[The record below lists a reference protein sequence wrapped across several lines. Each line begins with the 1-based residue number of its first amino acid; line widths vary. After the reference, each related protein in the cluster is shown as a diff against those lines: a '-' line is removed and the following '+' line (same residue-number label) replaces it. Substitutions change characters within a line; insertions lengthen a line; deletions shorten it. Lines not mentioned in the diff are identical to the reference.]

1 MIKFRILLTAFLVC
15 FFTVSAFGQSG
26 GRVSDVE
33 VWLKAGG
40 KVDLTDKW
48 EIAFEEQIRFDDDVN
63 ALKNFHTEIQ
73 LTFKPIEA
81 LSLHAVSRY
90 ITRNDNSGSIQGFE
104 DLFRYQFGASYK
116 HDLGQLRMKYRAL
129 YQHRNE
135 VGISEAQGDI
145 PEKFLRLR
153 TSAEYKIKD
162 WKYDP
167 QVRVEYFNALN
178 DEVGTNNQI
187 RFGFGTERD
196 YKKFGELG
204 FFYLFE
210 SSLGL
215 NIKQLTHILSFKYT
229 YTF

>member
-1 MIKFRILLTAFLVC
+1 M
-15 FFTVSAFGQSG
+15 
-26 GRVSDVE
+26 SDIE
-33 VWLKAGG
+33 VWLKAGA
-40 KVDLTDKW
+40 KVDLFERW
-48 EIAFEEQIRFDDDVN
+48 ELAVEEQIRFDEDVD
-63 ALKNFHTEIQ
+63 ALKNFHTELE
-73 LTFKPIEA
+73 LTFKPTDN

-90 ITRNDNSGSIQGFE
+90 ITRNDNRGAIQGFE
-104 DLFRYQFGASYK
+104 DLFRYQLGVSYK
-116 HDLGQLRMKYRAL
+116 HEVGQLRLKYRAL

-135 VGISEAQGDI
+135 IGISESQGDI

-153 TSAEYKIKD
+153 TSAVYKIKD

-167 QVRVEYFNALN
+167 VFRVEYFNALN
-178 DEVGTNNQI
+178 EEVGTNNQF
-187 RFGFGTERD
+187 RLGFGTERD

-229 YTF
+229 YSF

>member
-1 MIKFRILLTAFLVC
+1 MINYRALSIYLFLGLFAF
-15 FFTVSAFGQSG
+15 SAHGQSNL
-26 GRVSDVE
+26 RVSDIE

-40 KVDLTDKW
+40 KIDLSDKW
-48 EIAFEEQIRFDDDVN
+48 EVAFEEQIRFDDDVN
-63 ALKNFHTEIQ
+63 ALKNYHTEFE
-73 LTFKPIEA
+73 LTFKPIKA

-104 DLFRYQFGASYK
+104 DLFRYQLGASYK
-116 HDLGQLRMKYRAL
+116 QELGQLRLKYRAL

-135 VGISEAQGDI
+135 IGISEAQGDI

-153 TSAEYKIKD
+153 SSVEYKIKD

-167 QVRVEYFNALN
+167 EFRVEYFSALN
-178 DEVGTNNQI
+178 KEVGTNNQF
-187 RFGFGTERD
+187 RLGFGTERD
-196 YKKFGELG
+196 YKKYGELG

-215 NIKQLTHILSFKYT
+215 NIKQFTHILSFKYT

>member
-1 MIKFRILLTAFLVC
+1 MIKLRILFTAFLVC
-15 FFTVSAFGQSG
+15 FLTFSAFGQSG
-26 GRVSDVE
+26 GRVSDIE

-40 KVDLTDKW
+40 KVDLSDKF
-48 EIAFEEQIRFDDDVN
+48 EMAFEEQIRFDDDVN

-73 LTFKPIEA
+73 LTFKPTKG

-104 DLFRYQFGASYK
+104 DLFRYQLGASYK
-116 HDLGQLRMKYRAL
+116 HELGQLRMKYRAL

-153 TSAEYKIKD
+153 TSAVYKIKD

-167 QVRVEYFNALN
+167 EVRIEYFNALN

>member
-1 MIKFRILLTAFLVC
+1 MIKFRILFAAFLIC
-15 FFTVSAFGQSG
+15 ASGTSAFAQSG
-26 GRVSDVE
+26 GRVSDIE

-40 KVDLTDKW
+40 KVDLSDKF
-48 EIAFEEQIRFDDDVN
+48 ELAFEEQIRFDDDVN
-63 ALKNFHTEIQ
+63 ALKNYHTEIQ
-73 LTFKPIEA
+73 LTFKPTNA
-81 LSLHAVSRY
+81 LSFQAVSRY
-90 ITRNDNSGSIQGFE
+90 ITRNDNRGSIQGFE
-104 DLFRYQFGASYK
+104 DLFRYQLGVGYK

-129 YQHRNE
+129 FQHRNE
-135 VGISEAQGDI
+135 IGVSEAQGDI

-153 TSAEYKIKD
+153 TSAVYKIKD

-167 QVRVEYFNALN
+167 EVRIEYFNALN

-196 YKKFGELG
+196 YQKFGELG